1 MNLEDKPLYTVYV
14 PGLPAAGVPYLR
26 EAAAE
31 FGINLEVEYHGCV
44 VQTIFDDGKGI
55 CIDDADFKSAEYIE
69 PNAIAN
75 EYYTKRHGNK
85 WFNRIRE
92 LAMELFEASDDNNDL
107 PL

>member
-1 MNLEDKPLYTVYV
+1 MKTEDKPLYTCYILGH
-14 PGLPAAGVPYLR
+14 PSAEVPYLK
-26 EAAAE
+26 EAALKQ
-31 FGINLEVEYHGCV
+31 GINLEVEYHGCV

-85 WFNRIRE
+85 WFKRIRE

-107 PL
+107 PF